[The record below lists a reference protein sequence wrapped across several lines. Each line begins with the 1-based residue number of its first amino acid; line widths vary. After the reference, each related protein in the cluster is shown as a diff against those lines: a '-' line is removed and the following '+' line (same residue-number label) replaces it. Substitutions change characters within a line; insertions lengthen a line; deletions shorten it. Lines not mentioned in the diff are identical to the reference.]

1 VTNSELLEKLDRNAR
16 FYEADA
22 QVFRQHADCRN
33 IGPQECLAIADLLRE
48 AIGALREQ
56 VAA

>member
-1 VTNSELLEKLDRNAR
+1 MNKELIDKLERNAR

-22 QVFRQHADCRN
+22 AVFRQHADCRN

-48 AIGALREQ
+48 ALGVLKEQ
-56 VAA
+56 ANA

>member
-1 VTNSELLEKLDRNAR
+1 MNSELIEKLDRNAR